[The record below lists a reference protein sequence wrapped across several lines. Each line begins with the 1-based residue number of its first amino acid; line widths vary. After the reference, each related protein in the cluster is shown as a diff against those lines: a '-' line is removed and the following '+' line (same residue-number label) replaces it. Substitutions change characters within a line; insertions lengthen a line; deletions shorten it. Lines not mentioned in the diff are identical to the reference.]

1 MDHEPNAVAL
11 DRPAAAAAPSG
22 RRLRALLNRDGGT
35 ARKLGVEA
43 LRAQLEA
50 GFARGGAVAE
60 LAFVPGAELGRRLEQ
75 ARDDALAGR
84 LDGVVIGGGDGSV
97 NSAASLLAGTGV
109 PLGVLPVGTLNHFA
123 RDLGMPL
130 ELEEAALTIAT
141 AAPRAVDV
149 AEVNGQVFVNN
160 AVLGVYPYM
169 VADRERRRERHGL
182 SKWPAMALAFLRM
195 LWRFPRRR
203 LTLVIDGDRRPVR
216 TPALLVGVNA
226 YDPQGFAVRRPA
238 LDRGELFVVLA
249 RHRGPLSFI
258 WFAFRSAFLGLDGAR
273 DFEVHELHELEV
285 TARASRLPVATDGE
299 LRRLRPPLRF
309 RIRPGELLVLA
320 PAGREGTA
328 A

>member
-1 MDHEPNAVAL
+1 M
-11 DRPAAAAAPSG
+11 
-22 RRLRALLNRDGGT
+22 
-35 ARKLGVEA
+35 
-43 LRAQLEA
+43 
-50 GFARGGAVAE
+50 
-60 LAFVPGAELGRRLEQ
+60 
-75 ARDDALAGR
+75 
-84 LDGVVIGGGDGSV
+84 
-97 NSAASLLAGTGV
+97 
-109 PLGVLPVGTLNHFA
+109 
-123 RDLGMPL
+123 
-130 ELEEAALTIAT
+130 
-141 AAPRAVDV
+141 